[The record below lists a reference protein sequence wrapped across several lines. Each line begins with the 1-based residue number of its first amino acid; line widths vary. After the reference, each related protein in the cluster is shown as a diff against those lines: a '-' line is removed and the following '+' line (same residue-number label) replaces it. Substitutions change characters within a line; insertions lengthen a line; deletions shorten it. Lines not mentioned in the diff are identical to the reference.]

1 MINNHKLIFAIGLLA
16 IASVLYSGFYIWSAK
31 QTAPINNPVN
41 NSITTAGQEEQ
52 SQPQLQTLPAAS
64 GNINNFARAIDAD
77 INNQT
82 SLLQSQESE
91 ADEIMSDSSAIEGF
105 GQIYNENDY

>member
-1 MINNHKLIFAIGLLA
+1 MNNNHKLVFAVGLLA
-16 IASVLYSGFYIWSAK
+16 MASVLYSGFYIWSAK

-52 SQPQLQTLPAAS
+52 SLPQLQTLPAAN
-64 GNINNFARAIDAD
+64 GNIDDFTTAIETD

-91 ADEIMSDSSAIEGF
+91 ADEIMSDNSAIEGF